1 MTANELRIG
10 NYAWK
15 RDMLTGKAQKDFNK
29 WLRSEDITG
38 RGDQIHYDLYFEDL
52 QFIMQYGVYLAFFDS
67 VGIYIDLENYEEG
80 FYFKIDSPSYT
91 DDVYDTRTEALKE
104 AIKQANK
111 IYNENN

>member
-1 MTANELRIG
+1 
-10 NYAWK
+10 
-15 RDMLTGKAQKDFNK
+15 MLTGKAQKDFNK

-67 VGIYIDLENYEEG
+67 VDIHIDTMSNRPERNKMNNRFG
-80 FYFKIDSPSYT
+80 FLIKTFSESTAKVNIRES
-91 DDVYDTRTEALKE
+91 RTEALKE